1 MGTDNKSNIER
12 IHFTSIVSE
21 TKDLILEE
29 PDNEKSTTLGHATDV
44 EVKKA
49 VELLNPDP
57 YSLKSRG

>member
-1 MGTDNKSNIER
+1 MATKETSNTER

-21 TKDLILEE
+21 TKNLILEE
-29 PDNEKSTTLGHATDV
+29 PDNEESTVLGHATDV